1 MKAQVGSFNQEKALV
16 GAFSVI
22 VQLHRL
28 IDLPHYQISNMY
40 LWSKL
45 QWCSALSFR
54 LQAANCL
61 GHLMLESPDLWQD
74 LERFPRCFTLQR
86 HNRFQHHDHHMIYIC
101 GILLFT
107 YTLHSYLLFYVF
119 FNIYFVFKS
128 QRHSLRVC
136 VFISQEKISTLPQA
150 CKALL

>member
-1 MKAQVGSFNQEKALV
+1 MTAETQKNRGPAPAHCQPATIALQNWS
-16 GAFSVI
+16 SVI
-22 VQLHRL
+22 HLS
-28 IDLPHYQISNMY
+28 SNMY
-40 LWSKL
+40 LWYKL

-54 LQAANCL
+54 LQAASCL

-86 HNRFQHHDHHMIYIC
+86 HNRFQHHDHHIIYIC